1 MMKDVT
7 FTSNESLEYKKISRS
22 ENIKGFLYGMLAF
35 SLTPL
40 IVVGA
45 VIYAVLSVLELLFR
59 TINLGFKYVVL
70 WIDQNIT
77 PNIR

>member
-1 MMKDVT
+1 MMNDVT
-7 FTSNESLEYKKISRS
+7 FTSNERLESKKISRR
-22 ENIKGFLYGMLAF
+22 ENIKGFLYGMLACF
-35 SLTPL
+35 LLPFL
-40 IVVGA
+40 LVGA

>member
-1 MMKDVT
+1 MK
-7 FTSNESLEYKKISRS
+7 K
-22 ENIKGFLYGMLAF
+22 FLYTVLACVLMPF
-35 SLTPL
+35 IL
-40 IVVGA
+40 VGA

-59 TINLGFKYVVL
+59 TINLGFKYVML

>member
-59 TINLGFKYVVL
+59 TINLGFKYVML
-70 WIDQNIT
+70 WINQKIT